1 MATVYRAGSTNQPI
15 LLAKASSRSSASGES
30 NNQLSKPGLPI
41 VRVPELGLGGRD
53 REGAAARVTP
63 EVEKHGGWGKRA
75 KKHMQLGLSKKRCQV
90 AKMCCFIGF
99 GTFDDSFCASPL
111 AQFLK

>member
-1 MATVYRAGSTNQPI
+1 MKDETIESRASRAGPAQ
-15 LLAKASSRSSASGES
+15 
-30 NNQLSKPGLPI
+30 QCQWHLSVSEAAI

>member
-1 MATVYRAGSTNQPI
+1 MKDETIESRASRAG
-15 LLAKASSRSSASGES
+15 LA
-30 NNQLSKPGLPI
+30 QQCQWHLSVSEAAI

-75 KKHMQLGLSKKRCQV
+75 KKTYATGAEQKKMPGCKNVLFYR
-90 AKMCCFIGF
+90 IWNI
-99 GTFDDSFCASPL
+99 
-111 AQFLK
+111 